1 MAKLG
6 IEFDGFEKL
15 IQKLE
20 DVEDA
25 SEQAVENALV
35 ATHELVTGNLQTAI
49 APPKVVNSPSSAG
62 LIARGVLDLWT
73 PTGAA
78 DFSPYFKS
86 RAIQLALKDDED
98 VQAE

>member
-1 MAKLG
+1 MSEFNLLEEVKKNIGLG
-6 IEFDGFEKL
+6 GNDYHDQTIQSYIDEVKQYLLDGGCK
-15 IQKLE
+15 
-20 DVEDA
+20 
-25 SEQAVENALV
+25 
-35 ATHELVTGNLQTAI
+35 
-49 APPKVVNSPSSAG
+49 PKVVNSPYSAG